1 MKKTIPLKI
10 ASAALLAA
18 SLLSCQKEVGVSPNT
33 ATPGKSKGQ
42 DIAANYSFDWE
53 NATTMPVSASSP
65 VVYVPWQSQGGTP
78 LDPGIV
84 NDYHKSD
91 GWDLIFDSFAPDN
104 FPNSGDR
111 GAVATSNAQPS
122 GGLYFALY
130 NRFRG
135 IIRYYMYVP
144 PGLFGSSTQLEHGL
158 QIYSA
163 NGSTSKMLN
172 FESGEIVNADNN
184 TSGFTKANKDG
195 IPTTGG
201 WYAMQY
207 QIAFDPNF
215 AGTSFPNLGFK
226 WDTYSVSVNQINL
239 NGTEVGSTKG
249 TITTPQ
255 PDFNWANA
263 TVNLGLGIA
272 EVFLGGI
279 PAGAAGNNG
288 FTALQQAAQGGLS
301 GSVSGLLNGIFGGNS
316 ANTQTVDLTMNS
328 TITTTGTGT
337 TSQIYESNSLR
348 FPGQTNSGMNGVA
361 PLVSYPLGL
370 FNLPAR
376 PVVRADYSG
385 DGVPHSNQLND
396 FYYTYQVDANA
407 IKNSLQ
413 QNLSVINTTSTG
425 AQIANFNAE
434 VLVLDLPSNWD
445 ATGRREVIGNHVGYA
460 GSSVST
466 HYSSYA
472 YKGVRSGQVT
482 VRVSF
487 NVVPNTPVSGR
498 APIFIVKTFTANVV
512 F

>member
-1 MKKTIPLKI
+1 MP
-10 ASAALLAA
+10 S
-18 SLLSCQKEVGVSPNT
+18 SLTVGKPVS
-33 ATPGKSKGQ
+33 Q
-42 DIAANYSFDWE
+42 DIAANYPFDWE
-53 NATTMPVSASSP
+53 STTTMPVAANSP

-84 NDYHKSD
+84 NDYHKAD
-91 GWDLIFDSFAPDN
+91 GWDLVFNSFAPDN
-104 FPNSGDR
+104 FPNNGDR
-111 GAVATSNAQPS
+111 GAQATSGGQPS

-130 NRFRG
+130 NRYRG
-135 IIRYYMYVP
+135 ILRYYMYIP

-163 NGSTSKMLN
+163 NGTTSKMLN
-172 FESGEIVNADNN
+172 FESGEIVNPTNN
-184 TSGFTKANKDG
+184 TAGFTKTNKDG
-195 IPTTGG
+195 VPTTGG

-207 QIAFDPNF
+207 QIAYDPAF
-215 AGTSFPNLGFK
+215 ASTSYPNLGFK
-226 WDTYSVSVNQINL
+226 WDTYSTSVTQINL
-239 NGTEVGSTKG
+239 NGTEVGTTKG

-255 PDFNWANA
+255 PDFNWVNA
-263 TVNLGLGIA
+263 TVNAGLGVA

-279 PAGAAGNNG
+279 PGGAAATGG

-337 TSQIYESNSLR
+337 TGQIYEANSLR
-348 FPGQTNSGMNGVA
+348 FPGQTTPGTNGIA
-361 PLVSYPLGL
+361 PLVNYSLGL

-376 PVVRADYSG
+376 PIVQGDYSG

-396 FYYTYQVDANA
+396 FYYTYTVDVNA
-407 IKNSLQ
+407 IQNSLQ
-413 QNLSVINTTSTG
+413 KNLNVINTDPTG
-425 AQIANFNAE
+425 AHITNFNAE

-445 ATGRREVIGNHVGYA
+445 ADGRREVIGSHVGYS
-460 GSSVST
+460 GNPVTT
-466 HYSSYA
+466 HYASTV
-472 YKGVRSGQVT
+472 YKGHRDGQVT

-487 NVVPNTPVSGR
+487 NVEPNTPVSGR
-498 APIFIVKTFTANVV
+498 PPIFIVKTFAANVV